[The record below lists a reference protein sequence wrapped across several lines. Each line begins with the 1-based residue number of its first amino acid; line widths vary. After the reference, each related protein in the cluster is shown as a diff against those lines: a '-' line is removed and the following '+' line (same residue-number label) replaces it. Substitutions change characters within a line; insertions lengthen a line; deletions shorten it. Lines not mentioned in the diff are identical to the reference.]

1 MYRLSREAIDLG
13 EIVAAVRDPAAGA
26 IATFLGV
33 TRNHNHGRE
42 VTLLEYEAY
51 PEMAEREMER
61 IATEAVGRWPTCKI
75 AMVHRVGA
83 VPVGETSVAIAVSAG
98 HRPEAFAACRF
109 AIDRLK
115 EIVPIWK
122 KEHFVGGEVWI
133 GQCCAD
139 HAADVADVSRFND
152 HVGHGERRCG

>member
-1 MYRLSREAIDLG
+1 MYRLSAEAIDLG
-13 EIVAAVRDPAAGA
+13 EIVAAVHDPAAGA

-61 IATEAVGRWPTCKI
+61 IATEAAGRWPTCKI
-75 AMVHRVGA
+75 AMVHRVGP
-83 VPVGETSVAIAVSAG
+83 VPVGEASVAIAVSAG

-115 EIVPIWK
+115 EVVPIWK

-139 HAADVADVSRFND
+139 HVADVEHFGSVD
-152 HVGHGERRCG
+152 HGERHCG

>member
-1 MYRLSREAIDLG
+1 MHRLTADPIDLN
-13 EIVAAVRDPAAGA
+13 EVVAAVRDPAAGA
-26 IATFLGV
+26 IAVFLGV
-33 TRNHNHGRE
+33 TRHRNEGRA

-51 PEMAEREMER
+51 PDMAEREMES
-61 IATEAVGRWPTCKI
+61 IVAEAASRWPTCRI
-75 AMVHRVGA
+75 AMVHRTGP
-83 VPVGETSVAIAVSAG
+83 VPVGETSVAIAVSAA

-133 GQCCAD
+133 GSCCA
-139 HAADVADVSRFND
+139 H
-152 HVGHGERRCG
+152 HGEVTRG

>member
-1 MYRLSREAIDLG
+1 MYRLSPEAIDLG

-61 IATEAVGRWPTCKI
+61 IATEAAGRWPTCKV
-75 AMVHRVGA
+75 AMVHRIGP
-83 VPVGETSVAIAVSAG
+83 VPVGEASVAIAVSAG

-115 EIVPIWK
+115 KIVPIWK

-139 HAADVADVSRFND
+139 HAADVEEFDHADQVHLR
-152 HVGHGERRCG
+152 ERQCG